1 MHSTKCGIGLPGI
14 VIIVV
19 VTVVVIVIVIIVV
32 VVIIIIV
39 VIAIFTSVTLVSLM
53 DALSD
58 VDSGIPSPSDAA
70 APAVDVPVPDLGGL
84 SDAASSGDLLAGLSD
99 AVTEGDGDGPGDDKV
114 EASVDAS
121 LCHTRRN
128 GGGANAIPLSDWM
141 VDVTRP
147 SNKKRMK
154 HFRQKLRREEK
165 RHSRVLHKQN
175 AKMRATQHIWNRT
188 QLRRGERL
196 DMDVDKINKQQKRW
210 IHPSAWTARGCLV
223 LAFRSLGTLTP
234 DAKSL
239 RKTRR
244 EIDAISSTCL
254 AACAHQSDAG
264 KGFADVATNS
274 SNPPQWLVI
283 ERAHDCSPMKVSFGN
298 LRSVLAPEARYWTR
312 DRSQPPGK
320 QWKMMDAE
328 VLALGGYALPK
339 QGIIEMMAQ
348 DGRISWPETI
358 QDRGE
363 DLSSQ

>member
-128 GGGANAIPLSDWM
+128 GGGTNAIPLSDWM

-147 SNKKRMK
+147 SNKKRMNT
-154 HFRQKLRREEK
+154 FGRSCGEK
-165 RHSRVLHKQN
+165 RSVIRECC
-175 AKMRATQHIWNRT
+175 TNRMP
-188 QLRRGERL
+188 RCVPRN
-196 DMDVDKINKQQKRW
+196 I
-210 IHPSAWTARGCLV
+210 
-223 LAFRSLGTLTP
+223 LGTG
-234 DAKSL
+234 
-239 RKTRR
+239 
-244 EIDAISSTCL
+244 
-254 AACAHQSDAG
+254 HNFVVG
-264 KGFADVATNS
+264 
-274 SNPPQWLVI
+274 
-283 ERAHDCSPMKVSFGN
+283 
-298 LRSVLAPEARYWTR
+298 SV
-312 DRSQPPGK
+312 
-320 QWKMMDAE
+320 
-328 VLALGGYALPK
+328 
-339 QGIIEMMAQ
+339 
-348 DGRISWPETI
+348 
-358 QDRGE
+358 
-363 DLSSQ
+363 